1 MKAIIIYLLGSI
13 SLIAQSFDLLATYT
27 LDLNTD
33 FPNSHTTSLFI
44 NSNENISYYILDFGG
59 IKENEFNEDSNE
71 IIVRSKNTD
80 NLLIYNKLNE
90 FIISQEL
97 TFNDSYWV
105 KESLSFDWEITN
117 ETKESDGYVMQK
129 ATTTFRGRDYIAWF
143 TKEIPIPMGPYK
155 FYGLPGLIL
164 EIYDTDNI
172 YHWTITKIEE
182 NKTIASNNLYP
193 EHHDFLSM
201 KQFVEKKENSD
212 NQIDASILSRLPKGV
227 NLKSVQS
234 TTVPVER
241 KGIEIK
247 FEWEE
252 D

>member
-1 MKAIIIYLLGSI
+1 MRFFTLFIFICI
-13 SLIAQSFDLLATYT
+13 SLNAQNFDYIATYNIEF
-27 LDLNTD
+27 NTD
-33 FPNSHTTSLFI
+33 FPASYASTLLMNSEK
-44 NSNENISYYILDFGG
+44 NNSYYILDYD
-59 IKENEFNEDSNE
+59 KSEPTYYDENKSAV
-71 IIVRSKNTD
+71 ILSPTNTD
-80 NLLIYNKLNE
+80 DLLVFNQLNE
-90 FIISQEL
+90 FVISLEEG
-97 TFNDSYWV
+97 FKSSYWV
-105 KESLSFDWEITN
+105 KDQIVFDWIMTN

-129 ATTTFRGRDYIAWF
+129 ATTTFRGRDYVAWF

-155 FYGLPGLIL
+155 FYGLPGLIM

-212 NQIDASILSRLPKGV
+212 NQIDASIISRLPKGA